1 MRFSRQ
7 EYWSGLPFPTPG
19 DLPDSGVK
27 PKSLMSS
34 ALVGRFF
41 TASATWDSLKRNYS
55 DWRRGLEVGWPSSQ
69 FPSIFLHLG
78 WNYRSCYW
86 TRVQLLITWKSTLER
101 QVLVE
106 RKVCFTL
113 EAGNWGRRRTCVQRP
128 TTLLLIRGQELSKG
142 SFRGVYMGGG
152 GATCRVANQVQ

>member
-69 FPSIFLHLG
+69 FPSIFLHLV

-113 EAGNWGRRRTCVQRP
+113 EAGNWGRRWTCVQRP
-128 TTLLLIRGQELSKG
+128 TTLLLIRGQELLKG
-142 SFRGVYMGGG
+142 SFRDVYMGGV
-152 GATCRVANQVQ
+152 ATCRVANQVQ